1 MKKTRNY
8 WIKKIKIKE
17 KGDNINKLENI
28 KENKSMIEE
37 IKSNNLKKNIKNEE
51 KEIIKD
57 EIKEIK
63 NNKYNKYD
71 NNINNENT
79 ENEIINQL
87 KEKEIKEKDNKE
99 NKKKS
104 QKK

>member
-1 MKKTRNY
+1 
-8 WIKKIKIKE
+8 
-17 KGDNINKLENI
+17 
-28 KENKSMIEE
+28 MIEE
-37 IKSNNLKKNIKNEE
+37 IKSNNLEKNIKNEE

-71 NNINNENT
+71 NNINNKNT

-87 KEKEIKEKDNKE
+87 KEKEIK
-99 NKKKS
+99 KKS